1 MTFLKGILN
10 DLLQRRLWPVPVALL
25 AAIVAVP
32 VLLSKQAP
40 APAPLPLSHGPAAGT
55 PVAAVSVNSS
65 PPDSQPSGPSRD
77 PFTQQAQPKTSTT
90 STSTGSSS
98 TSQGSAASSS
108 TSSGSAASTG
118 STSSGGSS
126 TSTSTS
132 TSSSGGSG
140 STTPAVSPV
149 PPGAKPT
156 PAPTGLT
163 AKESYDV
170 ALSITNSKGGVNP
183 IDPLERL
190 SPLPSA
196 GQPLVVE
203 LGVLQGGHRVLFA
216 VQPGTVVSGPGAC
229 TPGPIDCEILS
240 VAQDQVETVSS
251 GSTSVS
257 FAVTGITAQQHP
269 STSAA
274 NAARQAVDK
283 AGRNLL
289 ANSPLSALS
298 LFQYQSQIGAVVD
311 LRNLTVGGN

>member
-90 STSTGSSS
+90 ST

-251 GSTSVS
+251 GSTAVS
-257 FAVTGITAQQHP
+257 FAVTGITAQQHS
-269 STSAA
+269 STAAA
-274 NAARQAVDK
+274 NAARQAVDR
-283 AGRNLL
+283 AGRDLL
-289 ANSPLSALS
+289 SNSPLSALS
-298 LFQYQSQIGAVVD
+298 LFQYQPQIGAVVD